1 MNLKKTFS
9 ALLAFLIIGISA
21 VMASGRPGIDP
32 KILSAFQKE
41 FSFAKNAKWEIK
53 GNLTQVN
60 FLLNDQGVTAWYN
73 SDGELVTTARTIL
86 YNQLPISV
94 IRTLEKVYAGAEFI
108 SIIEVSRSNET
119 YYQLRI
125 DEKNKKYLLKASPSG
140 SISVLKKIR

>member
-1 MNLKKTFS
+1 MKKTFS

-21 VMASGRPGIDP
+21 VMANERPDVDP

-60 FLLNDQGVTAWYN
+60 FLINDQGVMAWYN
-73 SDGELVTTARTIL
+73 SDAELVTTARNIL

-94 IRTLEKVYAGAEFI
+94 IRTLEKEFAGADLSGI
-108 SIIEVSRSNET
+108 TEVNRNNET
-119 YYQLRI
+119 YYQIRA
-125 DEKNKKYLLKASPSG
+125 DEKSKKFLLKASPSG
-140 SISVLKKIR
+140 NISVLKKIR